1 MTKQNV
7 LVLGSGGREHAL
19 CWKLSQSH
27 HLGNLFCIP
36 GNAGIEQIAKVDSSV
51 DIMDFS
57 AVQQFAVQNK
67 ISLIMVGKENPL
79 VKGIK
84 DFFHESGI
92 LLFGPDRQSAQLE
105 GSKIFTKNFF
115 TKYEIPTPKY
125 HTFFTHDDAI
135 YHIKTNHEYPIVIK
149 ADGLAQGKGVMIA
162 NQEEEALH
170 CIKEM
175 MEFKKFKSAGEK
187 IVIEEYLEGKELSYQ
202 IILDTGR
209 YIDLIPSQDYKKA
222 FDGNKGPNTG
232 GMGNVAPP
240 PWLTDHLVKKIKD
253 TIVNKVVDALALE
266 SIHFS
271 GILFLGIMV
280 TKEAP
285 YVLEINVRF
294 GDPEAQVVLPL
305 LQNDFLDLI
314 VNVCKGDISKVKME
328 YSDQKATCIVLAS
341 KGYPDN
347 YQVKKEIK
355 GVEEASKLQNVHIF
369 HAGTMM
375 ENGKLFTNGGRV
387 LNVVGLGDTSE
398 ESKKNAL
405 AAVSKITFDGMF
417 YRKDIGR

>member
-1 MTKQNV
+1 MNKQNV

-19 CWKLSQSH
+19 CWKLSQSQN
-27 HLGNLFCIP
+27 LGNLFCIP
-36 GNAGIEQIAKVDSSV
+36 GNAGIEQLAQTDPTVDL
-51 DIMDFS
+51 MDFPS
-57 AVQQFAVQNK
+57 VKQFAVKNN
-67 ISLIMVGKENPL
+67 ISLIIVGKENPL

-84 DFFHESGI
+84 DFFNESGI
-92 LLFGPDRQSAQLE
+92 SVFGPDRHSAQLE

-115 TKYEIPTPKY
+115 TKYEIPTPKFN
-125 HTFFTHDDAI
+125 TFFTHDDAI

-162 NQEEEALH
+162 TEEEEALR

-187 IVIEEYLEGKELSYQ
+187 IIIEEYLDGKELSYQ
-202 IILDTGR
+202 ILLDAGHV
-209 YIDLIPSQDYKKA
+209 IDLIPSQDYKKA

-240 PWLTDHLVKKIKD
+240 PWLTEKLTAKIKE
-253 TIVNKVVDALALE
+253 TIVARVVDALAQE
-266 SIHFS
+266 SIHYS
-271 GILFLGIMV
+271 GVLFLGIMV
-280 TKEAP
+280 VKDTP

-305 LQNDFLDLI
+305 LKTDFLNLVTQI
-314 VNVCKGDISKVKME
+314 CKGNIKKVKVD

-341 KGYPDN
+341 LGYPDK
-347 YQVKKEIK
+347 YQIKKEIK
-355 GVEEASKLQNVHIF
+355 GIEEAALLPNVHIF
-369 HAGTMM
+369 HAGTAI
-375 ENGKLFTNGGRV
+375 ENGKLVTNGGRV
-387 LNVVGLGDTSE
+387 LNIVGLGETTE
-398 ESKKNAL
+398 ESRKIALNA
-405 AAVSKITFDGMF
+405 ASKIAFDGMF

>member
-1 MTKQNV
+1 MIKQNV
-7 LVLGSGGREHAL
+7 LVLGSGGREHAI

-27 HLGNLFCIP
+27 NLGHLFCIP
-36 GNAGIEQIAKVDSSV
+36 GNAGIEKIAKVDKSI
-51 DIMDFS
+51 DFMDFPS
-57 AVQQFAVQNK
+57 VKEFAIRHK
-67 ISLIMVGKENPL
+67 ISLIVVGKENPL

-84 DFFHESGI
+84 DYFRESGI
-92 LLFGPDRQSAQLE
+92 LIFGPDRHSAQLE

-115 TKYEIPTPKY
+115 TKYDIPTPKF
-125 HTFFTHDDAI
+125 HIFFTHDDAI
-135 YHIKTNHEYPIVIK
+135 YHIKTNHQYPIVIK

-162 NQEEEALH
+162 NEEEEALH

-202 IILDTGR
+202 IILDSGK

-240 PWLTDHLVKKIKD
+240 PWLADSMMKKIKES
-253 TIVNKVVDALALE
+253 IVEKVVDALNLE
-266 SIHFS
+266 NILFS

-280 TKEAP
+280 VKDTP

-294 GDPEAQVVLPL
+294 GDPEAQVIMPL
-305 LQNDFLDLI
+305 LITDLLSVI
-314 VNVCKGDISKVKME
+314 TNVCKGDISKVKME
-328 YSDQKATCIVLAS
+328 YSNQKATCIVLAS
-341 KGYPDN
+341 LGYPES
-347 YQVKKEIK
+347 YQIKKEIK
-355 GVEEASKLQNVHIF
+355 GIENASKLPNVVIF
-369 HAGTMM
+369 HAGTTV
-375 ENGKLFTNGGRV
+375 ENNRLVTNGGRV
-387 LNVVGLGDTSE
+387 LNVVGLGETAE
-398 ESKKNAL
+398 ESKKNAI
-405 AAVSKITFDGMF
+405 AAVNEISFDGMF